1 MGLAVAMNA
10 GSEQLIQTRD
20 IDLTHIDKEGVQ
32 GGEVSAQG
40 VGEVHFE
47 SESPGEMTV
56 LTSPESH
63 PVDEI
68 SDQLVAPSSLPS
80 AIVRPQIVD
89 FVPLAFA
96 SYALTRTQVML
107 QAYVYIVVVQ
117 TYLLHLYALIL
128 HLLSGSRVL
137 HGRRRI

>member
-1 MGLAVAMNA
+1 LAVAMNA

-20 IDLTHIDKEGVQ
+20 IDLTHVDKEGVQ
-32 GGEVSAQG
+32 GSEVSVTQD
-40 VGEVHFE
+40 VGEVHFD

-56 LTSPESH
+56 LTSPKSH
-63 PVDEI
+63 PLDEI

-96 SYALTRTQVML
+96 SYALTRIQVML